1 MFTWKFINHFLDY
14 SCVLILLDLKYHFH
28 ISRCLSTPQYDYED
42 NIAMESGRPK
52 SFEQFS
58 QFVPQSFSGFLH
70 RAGELLGDTD
80 YGAKIQADTSE
91 ERQRS
96 GQERGA

>member
-1 MFTWKFINHFLDY
+1 
-14 SCVLILLDLKYHFH
+14 
-28 ISRCLSTPQYDYED
+28 
-42 NIAMESGRPK
+42 MESGRPK

-80 YGAKIQADTSE
+80 YGAIYNRLLESTQRTLELASRLADNSN
-91 ERQRS
+91 
-96 GQERGA
+96 

>member
-1 MFTWKFINHFLDY
+1 
-14 SCVLILLDLKYHFH
+14 
-28 ISRCLSTPQYDYED
+28 
-42 NIAMESGRPK
+42 MESGRPK

-80 YGAKIQADTSE
+80 YGAKIPADTGE

-96 GQERGA
+96 GQERGV